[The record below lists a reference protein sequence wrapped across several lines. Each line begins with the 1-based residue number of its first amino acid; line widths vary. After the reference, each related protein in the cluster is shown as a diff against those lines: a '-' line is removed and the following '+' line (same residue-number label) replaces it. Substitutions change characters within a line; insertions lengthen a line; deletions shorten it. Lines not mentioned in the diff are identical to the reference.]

1 MQEEGIIY
9 RSTRLINWC
18 VRLNTSL
25 SNLEVE
31 NKEIS
36 GRILLSVPGYD
47 PEEKFEFGILTSFGY
62 PIENSGNY
70 NNFILINLFIKYLI
84 CHLDEKIVVA
94 TTRPETMLGDTGI
107 AIHPKDER
115 YKVNSFVKPC
125 N

>member
-1 MQEEGIIY
+1 MQEEGIVY

-47 PEEKFEFGILTSFGY
+47 PEEKFEFGVLTSFGY
-62 PIENSGNY
+62 PIENSGIY
-70 NNFILINLFIKYLI
+70 HYFIILY
-84 CHLDEKIVVA
+84 
-94 TTRPETMLGDTGI
+94 
-107 AIHPKDER
+107 
-115 YKVNSFVKPC
+115 
-125 N
+125 